1 MLFGSFDK
9 VKMFRFKIGKDRVMV
24 TYPILPTY
32 VKGYN
37 IYVLVTDNY
46 SILRSDGRIAS
57 TLYYSPTKLSIG
69 DVRNEIYKQ
78 PVYSVE
84 VNNVS
89 TFHALQK
96 EFTLFKRYTTFKRYK
111 NSIKF
116 LELPTD
122 IINKIAWYC
131 V

>member
-1 MLFGSFDK
+1 MLFSSFDK
-9 VKMFRFKIGKDRVMV
+9 VKMFRFKLGTDRVMIR
-24 TYPILPTY
+24 YPELPTY
-32 VKGYN
+32 VQNYA
-37 IYVLVTDNY
+37 IYILVSQKFY
-46 SILRSDGRIAS
+46 VIKSDGRIGS
-57 TLYYSPTKLSIG
+57 TLSTSPKII
-69 DVRNEIYKQ
+69 RKEIYKK
-78 PVYSVE
+78 PVYTID
-84 VNNVS
+84 VNNVR

-116 LELPTD
+116 LELPRE